1 MYNPYQWGGMMGGS
15 QGYNPY
21 MIAGGSPAPSMM
33 TGGGAASASAQSQ
46 GTEGGLKPF
55 DSSKMKQGRM
65 GHYGYLEGR
74 ELAGPPVGYMP
85 AGMQPPPQMSGS
97 QASQIS
103 PSRSASAA
111 GLPNSTVYYPA
122 GSTTG
127 SAAGGSG
134 GMAWGDPA
142 NISRARWDG
151 SSSAQGYVQA
161 DLDTPY
167 PRTAGGGASSAFTR
181 YGPDGSIVNGVDG
194 RMGIGHR
201 RMREGRV

>member
-1 MYNPYQWGGMMGGS
+1 MMYNPYSWGGMMGGN
-15 QGYNPY
+15 QGYIPY
-21 MIAGGSPAPSMM
+21 MMADGSPAPSMM
-33 TGGGAASASAQSQ
+33 GAGEAGSIPGQSQ
-46 GTEGGLKPF
+46 GAVGAMKPF

-85 AGMQPPPQMSGS
+85 AGMQPQAGGS
-97 QASQIS
+97 QTGQIS
-103 PSRSASAA
+103 PSRAASAVA
-111 GLPNSTVYYPA
+111 PNSTAYYPG

-127 SAAGGSG
+127 SATGGSG
-134 GMAWGDPA
+134 AMAWGDPA
-142 NISRARWDG
+142 NTPRARWDG
-151 SSSAQGYVQA
+151 SSSAQGFVQA

-181 YGPDGSIVNGVDG
+181 YGPDGSIINGVDG

>member
-1 MYNPYQWGGMMGGS
+1 MMYNPYQWGGGMMGGN

-21 MIAGGSPAPSMM
+21 MMAGGSPAQSTMA
-33 TGGGAASASAQSQ
+33 GGAASASGQSQ
-46 GTEGGLKPF
+46 GELAMKPF

-85 AGMQPPPQMSGS
+85 AGMQPQMSGS

-103 PSRSASAA
+103 PSRAASAA
-111 GLPNSTVYYPA
+111 APNSTVYFPG

-127 SAAGGSG
+127 SAAGGSSA
-134 GMAWGDPA
+134 MAWGDPA
-142 NISRARWDG
+142 NTPRARWDG

-181 YGPDGSIVNGVDG
+181 YGPDGSIINGVDG

-201 RMREGRV
+201 RMREGGV